1 MRAMRDLTLKEIM
14 TTSPSPSISIDS
26 NDKIIE
32 KLQIAVEGEN
42 AAIWAFGYLLSFIPD
57 ENKSYAFSV
66 FNIHRNNRDN
76 LRLRLRQLNL
86 TPPRP
91 KENYE
96 LPIEVKD
103 IVTAYELASFIENR
117 LIGIYIQLYAI
128 EEKSSR
134 RQTLQLALD
143 GAIRIL
149 EFKQTPLA
157 LPGSIT

>member
-14 TTSPSPSISIDS
+14 TTSPSPSISVDS
-26 NDKIIE
+26 NYNIIE

-96 LPIEVKD
+96 LTIEVKD

-128 EEKSSR
+128 
-134 RQTLQLALD
+134 
-143 GAIRIL
+143 
-149 EFKQTPLA
+149 
-157 LPGSIT
+157 

>member
-14 TTSPSPSISIDS
+14 TTSPSPSISVDS

-96 LPIEVKD
+96 L
-103 IVTAYELASFIENR
+103 
-117 LIGIYIQLYAI
+117 
-128 EEKSSR
+128 
-134 RQTLQLALD
+134 
-143 GAIRIL
+143 
-149 EFKQTPLA
+149 
-157 LPGSIT
+157 

>member
-14 TTSPSPSISIDS
+14 TTSPSPSISVDS

-96 LPIEVKD
+96 LTIEVKD

-128 EEKSSR
+128 E
-134 RQTLQLALD
+134 
-143 GAIRIL
+143 
-149 EFKQTPLA
+149 
-157 LPGSIT
+157 

>member
-14 TTSPSPSISIDS
+14 TTSPSPSISVDS

-96 LPIEVKD
+96 LTIEVKD

-128 EEKSSR
+128 EGK
-134 RQTLQLALD
+134 
-143 GAIRIL
+143 
-149 EFKQTPLA
+149 
-157 LPGSIT
+157 

>member
-14 TTSPSPSISIDS
+14 TTSPSPSISVDS
-26 NDKIIE
+26 NDNIIE

-96 LPIEVKD
+96 LTIEVKD

-128 EEKSSR
+128 E
-134 RQTLQLALD
+134 
-143 GAIRIL
+143 
-149 EFKQTPLA
+149 
-157 LPGSIT
+157 